1 VLKSQQKDED
11 KEKEEEAD
19 LGAQIEEEV
28 GGFCLSGVS
37 PCDTACLQ
45 AV

>member
-28 GGFCLSGVS
+28 GGILLEWCESV
-37 PCDTACLQ
+37 
-45 AV
+45 